1 MRRIDLVSIRG
12 RFFAVS
18 AAAVVASLLLL
29 AIFGLR
35 PGIEF
40 TAGTTTLIRF
50 AEPVSQAELRTTY
63 ASLGHADALIQSTG
77 LGEYLIRTG
86 ELEVPE
92 GGFTEVAPSAQSD
105 TEGTGPAPLREIAI
119 VTLGASPES
128 TDDVDLYLPADG
140 DACTPGEVAE
150 TLPVGTDVSVVQQ
163 VAVCDPVVY
172 RVLVDGTLAYV
183 AGDQVRDYRDPDT
196 EANESPVTED
206 AGERTVIEQALFDE
220 YGHFDVLEFASVSAV
235 VSSVAVRNSAL
246 AVGFASLFIMAYVWF
261 AFASLPGS
269 RRYAACTVVALLHD
283 VIIVLGAFALFG
295 VLFGTEVNL
304 MFVTGLLTV
313 VGFSVHD
320 TIVTFDRIRENVRS
334 TPNASLA
341 ENVNAALLQTMTR
354 SLNTSLTLLLTV
366 MAMLFLGGVTIREF
380 LLVILV
386 GLVAG
391 TYSSIAVAAQLLVA
405 WDAGDFRRFRR
416 SRQSAT
422 S

>member
-295 VLFGTEVNL
+295 EPDVRDRPADRGW
-304 MFVTGLLTV
+304 LLRARHHRHV
-313 VGFSVHD
+313 RPHSRERPIDAECLPGGERQRGAPADHD
-320 TIVTFDRIRENVRS
+320 
-334 TPNASLA
+334 ALA
-341 ENVNAALLQTMTR
+341 EHVADPAADGDGDAVPWWRDDPGVPPGHPRRARRRDVLQHR
-354 SLNTSLTLLLTV
+354 CR
-366 MAMLFLGGVTIREF
+366 G
-380 LLVILV
+380 
-386 GLVAG
+386 
-391 TYSSIAVAAQLLVA
+391 AVARGV
-405 WDAGDFRRFRR
+405 GRRRLP
-416 SRQSAT
+416 SVQA
-422 S
+422 